1 MDDLDYISDEY
12 LEEDVFG
19 PDGEDADEWAARGR
33 DISEGIAG
41 AQLAK
46 PGLIGTQLNRPGLG
60 SFGRPP
66 LGQGMVDGGFQ
77 TVRPTWKGE
86 GLRVELRAIPGV
98 TKHPNFFPFRFQCPP
113 LETFRVDSAATAND
127 YATVNHGIFTNMT
140 GMELMTVSFDTLVT
154 VAPAPWVVHPQ
165 YWNPNIARRRLR
177 KIIQRQSPVRLVAW
191 KPGNRR
197 KRHPKPI
204 IELNMMVTMRSM
216 GSEERSGEPLDKY
229 FNVDFTQWRD
239 PVQRRRVQK
248 RQWPIRHKLTKR
260 DTLATLAK
268 KYFNDA
274 SRAGQMR
281 PNVPK
286 LGIRWGK
293 NTPIVKSK
301 KYKVGDVLVLRR
313 PRNEF
318 DGGGPPK
325 RGKER

>member
-1 MDDLDYISDEY
+1 MGDLDYIPAEY

-19 PDGEDADEWAARGR
+19 SDATDNDESDRPWATDPNSPWYPGN
-33 DISEGIAG
+33 
-41 AQLAK
+41 AK
-46 PGLIGTQLNRPGLG
+46 EWIRSRTER
-60 SFGRPP
+60 
-66 LGQGMVDGGFQ
+66 
-77 TVRPTWKGE
+77 VRPTWKGE

-98 TKHPNFFPFRFQCPP
+98 TTHPKFFPFRFQCPP
-113 LETFRVDSAATAND
+113 LETFRVDSAVSAND
-127 YATVNHGIFTNMT
+127 YSTIDRGIFTNMT
-140 GMELMTVSFDTLVT
+140 GVELMTVSFDTLVT
-154 VAPAPWVVHPQ
+154 VAPAPWVVHPK
-165 YWNPNIARRRLR
+165 YWNPNLARRRLR
-177 KIIQRQSPVRLVAW
+177 KIIQRRSPVRLVAW
-191 KPGNRR
+191 KPGNKR